1 MQLNALRAMRDLLR
15 LPSSPHLLDGMMAQ
29 LLGLPHYHHH
39 HHHHYRRCHYHRHIV
54 EDPEQC

>member
-15 LPSSPHLLDGMMAQ
+15 PPHLLDGMMAQ